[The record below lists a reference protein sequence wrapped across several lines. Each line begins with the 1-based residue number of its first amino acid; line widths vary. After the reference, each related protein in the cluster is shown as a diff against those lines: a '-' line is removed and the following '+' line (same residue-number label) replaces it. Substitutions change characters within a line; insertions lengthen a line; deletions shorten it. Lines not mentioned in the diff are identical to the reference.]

1 MPATGFSGFSDET
14 LAFLNGLKAN
24 NSRDW
29 FDANRKS
36 YEAAVKAPSKAFSD
50 IMAGELERLTGA
62 AHKPKIFRINR
73 DIRFS
78 KDKTPY
84 NAHIHI
90 SWMPV
95 GGGEGAPAFMFG
107 LSTEYCTLG
116 CGTFEF
122 PKPMLERYRETIAGA
137 RGEELGKMIDGLVAD
152 GYRLNEP
159 ALKRVPAGFP
169 ADHPRAAL
177 SLHKGLALWRDF
189 ESPQSATEP
198 DLMRKCLGHFETLLP
213 FWRFLSMAG

>member
-1 MPATGFSGFSDET
+1 MPTQEFTGFTDAT
-14 LAFLNGLKAN
+14 LDFLSGLKAN
-24 NSRDW
+24 NNREW
-29 FDANRKS
+29 FTEHKKS
-36 YEAAVKAPSKAFSD
+36 YEAAVKKPTKAFSD
-50 IMAGELERLTGA
+50 LVAAELEQLTGKP
-62 AHKPKIFRINR
+62 HKPKIFRINR

-84 NAHIHI
+84 NTHIHI

-95 GGGEGAPAFMFG
+95 GGGAGAPAFMFG
-107 LSTEYCTLG
+107 LSTEYCTVG

-137 RGEELGKMIDGLVAD
+137 RGEELGQTIDSLVAD

-159 ALKRVPAGFP
+159 ALKRIPAGFP

-189 ESPQSATEP
+189 EGPQSATEP
-198 DLMRKCLGHFETLLP
+198 DLMRNCLGHFENLLP
-213 FWRFLSMAG
+213 FWRFLSTAG

>member
-1 MPATGFSGFSDET
+1 MPSTGYSGFSDET
-14 LAFLNGLKAN
+14 LAFLTGLKAN
-24 NSRDW
+24 NNRDW
-29 FDANRKS
+29 FDANRKT
-36 YEAAVKAPSKAFSD
+36 YEAAVKAPAKAFSEV
-50 IMAGELERLTGA
+50 MAGEVERLTGTA
-62 AHKPKIFRINR
+62 QQPKIFRINR
-73 DIRFS
+73 DVRFS

-84 NAHIHI
+84 NTHIHI

-95 GGGEGAPAFMFG
+95 GGGAGAPSFMFG
-107 LSTEYCTLG
+107 LSTEYCTVG

-137 RGEELGKMIDGLVAD
+137 RGEELGKTIDGLVAD

-159 ALKRVPAGFP
+159 ALKRIPAGFP

-189 ESPQSATEP
+189 EGPQSATEP
-198 DLMRKCLGHFETLLP
+198 DLLRNCLGQFEKLLP
-213 FWRFLSMAG
+213 FWRFLSTAG

>member
-1 MPATGFSGFSDET
+1 MIARLGSGWQTITAD
-14 LAFLNGLKAN
+14 LALILFLITAASIYSRMLGLAGLP
-24 NSRDW
+24 RAAAQTVQQTFLVAIARQQ
-29 FDANRKS
+29 FDILDRQIEFGVACIGQLQT
-36 YEAAVKAPSKAFSD
+36 VV
-50 IMAGELERLTGA
+50 G
-62 AHKPKIFRINR
+62 
-73 DIRFS
+73 RFL
-78 KDKTPY
+78 D
-84 NAHIHI
+84 
-90 SWMPV
+90 V
-95 GGGEGAPAFMFG
+95 EGAPAFMFG

-137 RGEELGKMIDGLVAD
+137 RGEELGKMIDGLIAD

-189 ESPQSATEP
+189 ESSQSATEP

-213 FWRFLSMAG
+213 FWRFLSAAG

>member
-50 IMAGELERLTGA
+50 IMAGELERLTGTA
-62 AHKPKIFRINR
+62 QKPKIFRINR

-84 NAHIHI
+84 NTHIHI

-95 GGGEGAPAFMFG
+95 GGGEGAPA
-107 LSTEYCTLG
+107 LSA
-116 CGTFEF
+116 
-122 PKPMLERYRETIAGA
+122 P
-137 RGEELGKMIDGLVAD
+137 
-152 GYRLNEP
+152 
-159 ALKRVPAGFP
+159 
-169 ADHPRAAL
+169 
-177 SLHKGLALWRDF
+177 S
-189 ESPQSATEP
+189 
-198 DLMRKCLGHFETLLP
+198 
-213 FWRFLSMAG
+213 SMA